1 MEEVLEVLADI
12 SPSPVMFSVV
22 SGAIISIFP
31 PRPVDEVL
39 AEIKPFS
46 VKVILSVDWVCS
58 RLGFALYGLK
68 VILPAGTLPLVS
80 ANIPPWPNM
89 LSWLLNMLIFPP
101 PGSVLVAFSLAV
113 ALICAFSPIVSR
125 GE

>member
-1 MEEVLEVLADI
+1 MVLTDI
-12 SPSPVMFSVV
+12 SPSPVMSIV
-22 SGAIISIFP
+22 SGALISIFP

-46 VKVILSVDWVCS
+46 VKVIFSVDWVCS
-58 RLGFALYGLK
+58 RLGFAVYGLK
-68 VILPAGTLPLVS
+68 VILPAGPLPLVS

>member
-1 MEEVLEVLADI
+1 M
-12 SPSPVMFSVV
+12 
-22 SGAIISIFP
+22 
-31 PRPVDEVL
+31 DEVL

-46 VKVILSVDWVCS
+46 VKVIFSVDWVCS

-68 VILPAGTLPLVS
+68 VILPAGPLPLVS

-113 ALICAFSPIVSR
+113 ALICAFWPIVSR